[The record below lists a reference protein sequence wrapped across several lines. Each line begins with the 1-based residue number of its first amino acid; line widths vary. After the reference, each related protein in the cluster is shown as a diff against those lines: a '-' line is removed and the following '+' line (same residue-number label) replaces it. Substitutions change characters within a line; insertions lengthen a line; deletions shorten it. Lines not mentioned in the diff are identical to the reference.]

1 MVGTAEDR
9 ARAEAVVGEDADGEV
24 TGFSHLA
31 DGGDRLAAVDFA
43 ETAAHGIRPES
54 RHPACHEA
62 PARFLGYR
70 AINWGAAN
78 SSVMV

>member
-31 DGGDRLAAVDFA
+31 DGGDRLAAVVFA
-43 ETAAHGIRPES
+43 ETAAQSRQG
-54 RHPACHEA
+54 RHPAREQASCL
-62 PARFLGYR
+62 P
-70 AINWGAAN
+70 
-78 SSVMV
+78 